1 MDRLSAEPDGRAKGR
16 RDVSEWARGDRPPAT
31 QQATRQASG
40 PATGPPPA
48 PDSAAQPTPEL
59 PEGAP
64 FATLRS
70 EIGRVIVGQE
80 GLVTRLLVA
89 LLCDGHCLVEGV
101 PGLAKS
107 LTVSTLAG
115 CLDAGYARLQFTP
128 DLLPADLTGSEI
140 YSTAESKFEVRTGPI
155 FTNVLLADEINRAPA
170 KVQSALL
177 EAMQERQVSIGGQT
191 FPLPAPF
198 LVLATQNPIE
208 QEGTYPLPEAQL
220 DRFLLNVHV
229 DYPGELDE
237 REVLDRTLIGEIAS
251 VDPVLRLSDVLSA
264 RKSVAEVRME
274 PRLRDYIVQLVR
286 STRTPG
292 RQVRDL
298 SAYVEFGAS
307 PRATTALAISARALA
322 WLSGRDYA
330 TPDDVKAMA
339 LDALRHRIVLSY
351 EAEAD
356 DVSADDVIARLLTA
370 LPVP

>member
-1 MDRLSAEPDGRAKGR
+1 M
-16 RDVSEWARGDRPPAT
+16 SEWARGDRPTAT
-31 QQATRQASG
+31 EQPVT
-40 PATGPPPA
+40 PPTVA
-48 PDSAAQPTPEL
+48 PVEAEPLPMPVMPKDSPLAA
-59 PEGAP
+59 
-64 FATLRS
+64 LRS

-101 PGLAKS
+101 PGLAKT

-115 CLDAGYARLQFTP
+115 CLEAGYARLQFTP

-140 YSTAESKFEVRTGPI
+140 YNAAESKFEVRKGPI

-191 FPLPAPF
+191 FPLPSPF

-237 REVLDRTLIGEIAS
+237 REVLDRTLTGEMAS
-251 VDPVLRLSDVLSA
+251 VDPVMQLDDILTA
-264 RKSVAEVRME
+264 RQSVANVRME

-286 STRTPG
+286 STRAPG
-292 RQVRDL
+292 RQVREL
-298 SAYVEFGAS
+298 SAYVDFGAS
-307 PRATTALAISARALA
+307 PRATTALAMSARALA

-356 DVSADDVIARLLTA
+356 QVTADDVITRLLTT
-370 LPVP
+370 LPMP